1 MPDRAWRSRVI
12 RGAAAM
18 AAMAIAA
25 GVPSA
30 AIAQAANPSAVVAR
44 PGEVVRLRTAQWEY
58 TGRLIG
64 ATADSAFVLLAPDTA
79 RVAKPDVLRI
89 QVQRGTRRSAGRIAL
104 VAVAGAAAG
113 TILGGY
119 AGVLAEC
126 GTDCSD
132 DGEWSG
138 IAGGVSGAALG
149 MVVGGI
155 AGGMWGAKKR
165 YPRWVDAVLNPD

>member
-1 MPDRAWRSRVI
+1 MRDRAWRSRVI

-18 AAMAIAA
+18 AALAIAL

-30 AIAQAANPSAVVAR
+30 ALAQAASPSAVVAR
-44 PGEVVRLRTAQWEY
+44 PGEVVRLRTAQWQY
-58 TGRLIG
+58 TGRLLR
-64 ATADSAFVLLAPDTA
+64 TTPDSAFVLLEPDTA
-79 RVAKPDVLRI
+79 RVAAPAIVRLE
-89 QVQRGTRRSAGRIAL
+89 VQRGTRRSAGRITL
-104 VAVAGAAAG
+104 LAVAGAAAG

-138 IAGGVSGAALG
+138 FAGGFSGAALG
-149 MVVGGI
+149 LIVGGVG
-155 AGGMWGAKKR
+155 GGMWGAQKR
-165 YPRWVDAVLNPD
+165 YPRWVAAVLPD